1 VNDPYGINKK
11 SLKQKPAEDVAALTR
26 DLLGSDSYSP
36 TQVKLGDSYVKASD
50 AIDSTKLPNAI
61 NTEAIDVITNYLLET
76 SDGKKILKENGIDVS
91 GASRGIKL
99 SAAQGLAKKILSSK
113 SADNDEALARIATNS
128 KPLQHLLR
136 RQGALNRA
144 RVTFLLEIQ
153 RNPEFAKRIAEG
165 KPINFSSI
173 SLLSPDSLRQ
183 KIFNKSGM
191 DGFNEQEMMDIHAQ
205 SWKDLQNEIDAG
217 GLFVNGKPVI
227 AKIIAFNFG
236 VNINAFNML
245 ANLPLIGEVVSG
257 FEYSNTEINH
267 ESLNAMLGIDKSS
280 PDEKSMLDTYLE
292 EQFELLENEL
302 SPDKRAEIEH
312 NISVATQLGQQIT
325 DIYLGDKYKTAGNDP
340 YKIASRIAVL
350 SFLMGG
356 GTTFNCKSGK
366 DRTGQ
371 LDTEAKNLAI
381 QIATTGKVPDPEE
394 EKTDIEKT
402 QLATLT
408 FHDLS
413 RTKIQQYSTGYMG
426 SKLDGVPVV
435 FRNLVNQA
443 SNQEDL
449 AAPIEDA
456 KLEFIGNAAFTGS
469 M

>member
-1 VNDPYGINKK
+1 
-11 SLKQKPAEDVAALTR
+11 L
-26 DLLGSDSYSP
+26 
-36 TQVKLGDSYVKASD
+36 
-50 AIDSTKLPNAI
+50 
-61 NTEAIDVITNYLLET
+61 
-76 SDGKKILKENGIDVS
+76 
-91 GASRGIKL
+91 
-99 SAAQGLAKKILSSK
+99 AAQGLAKKILSIK
-113 SADNDEALARIATNS
+113 SAENDEILARIATNN

-165 KPINFSSI
+165 KPIDFSSI

-183 KIFNKSGM
+183 KIFDKSGM
-191 DGFNEQEMMDIHAQ
+191 DGFNEQEMMNIHAQ

-217 GLFVNGKPVI
+217 GLYVNGKLVI

-236 VNINAFNML
+236 VNINAFNKL
-245 ANLPLIGEVVSG
+245 ANLPVIGEIVSG
-257 FEYSNTEINH
+257 FDYSNTEINH

-280 PDEKSMLDTYLE
+280 PDEQSMLDTYLE
-292 EQFELLENEL
+292 EQYQLLENEL
-302 SPDKRAEIEH
+302 SPDNQAEIEH

-381 QIATTGKVPDPEE
+381 QIATTGKVPDPEA
-394 EKTDIEKT
+394 EKTEIEKT

-435 FRNLVNQA
+435 FRNLVNQ
-443 SNQEDL
+443 STNQEDL

-456 KLEFIGNAAFTGS
+456 KREFIGNAAYTGS

>member
-1 VNDPYGINKK
+1 
-11 SLKQKPAEDVAALTR
+11 
-26 DLLGSDSYSP
+26 
-36 TQVKLGDSYVKASD
+36 
-50 AIDSTKLPNAI
+50 
-61 NTEAIDVITNYLLET
+61 
-76 SDGKKILKENGIDVS
+76 
-91 GASRGIKL
+91 
-99 SAAQGLAKKILSSK
+99 
-113 SADNDEALARIATNS
+113 
-128 KPLQHLLR
+128 
-136 RQGALNRA
+136 
-144 RVTFLLEIQ
+144 
-153 RNPEFAKRIAEG
+153 
-165 KPINFSSI
+165 
-173 SLLSPDSLRQ
+173 
-183 KIFNKSGM
+183 
-191 DGFNEQEMMDIHAQ
+191 MMDIHAQ
-205 SWKDLQNEIDAG
+205 SWKDLQNDIDSG

-236 VNINAFNML
+236 VNINAFNKL
-245 ANLPLIGEVVSG
+245 ANLPVIGEVVSG
-257 FEYSNTEINH
+257 FEYSNAEINH
-267 ESLNAMLGIDKSS
+267 ESLNIMLGIDKSS

-381 QIATTGKVPDPEE
+381 QIATTGKVPDPEV
-394 EKTDIEKT
+394 EKTDIEKA
-402 QLATLT
+402 QLAALT

-435 FRNLVNQA
+435 FRNLVNQ
-443 SNQEDL
+443 SSDQVDL
-449 AAPIEDA
+449 ATPIEDA
-456 KLEFIGNAAFTGS
+456 KREFIGNAAYTGS